1 MTHRVCQHGFYAR
14 PAAHLATLSTR
25 DGLGT
30 ISVVQTLSASFQGGV
45 VKTFRCP
52 LRGFRLQYEYAD
64 FEFAMS
70 AIRVLA
76 IVCVVAFV
84 SYAAKSRS
92 IFLAGTL
99 GSLLGCVAP
108 HGYTHINGTA
118 EACYMGYLHWTASK
132 IRNKILLVQKF
143 RLCSSPIKGG

>member
-1 MTHRVCQHGFYAR
+1 MET
-14 PAAHLATLSTR
+14 AAHPRFLFKPRTFGMIFVTLTS
-25 DGLGT
+25 
-30 ISVVQTLSASFQGGV
+30 SASLWTGV